1 MLSRARSQPEQL
13 PQDAFT
19 KDHLQ
24 IWVKSKIYPASQ
36 GSCFNGNPFRFMR
49 FCKVPAWVS
58 PILLLFTL
66 LIVGWKAPTALQ
78 LETTAQTATIY
89 YVNANHSDGLLAWY
103 PFDEGGGALLDDASP
118 YQHDGVVSGGLDYS
132 GDVPPA
138 IQFTD
143 PLAGILNGGDNV
155 VIQDAPELNPET
167 ALTAAVW
174 LRSSSPVAQ
183 ASKVVGKVPG
193 TLDAGYL
200 LGISQGHLDV
210 EIWGQNGHARLTAG
224 DLGDDWVH
232 VAFTYQASGELRTY
246 VNGSEVG
253 HLPAVG
259 PILPSDQ
266 VLLIGAAP
274 WNTSSYRYNGDL
286 DDLRLY
292 DRALSGEE
300 ITLLASGTDHDGLS
314 WADAFSSLPRA
325 LANAQAG
332 DEIWVAQGVYKPSL
346 ASGVPLP
353 RRETFLLPAGVAI
366 YGGFSGSESELSQRN
381 WFVNRSVLTGDLAGD
396 DLIDALGV
404 TTGPQDIV
412 GSNAYHVV
420 TISEVSAPTVLDGFT
435 ITAGAAD
442 DPELADAHNG
452 AGLIASVNIEDP
464 SLFILQHMTF
474 QGNQSLGA
482 GGGLFYQNDAAAVT
496 GTPRLYDLEFIQN
509 SAGAGGGLALTAAS
523 GSTLVNVSFFGN
535 LAGQGG
541 AIFSKTPV
549 EIQNGVFSGN
559 QAVDGGAIF
568 ADSAGHLRLAN
579 VTCSGNQAAAS
590 GGGVYLNETPG
601 EIANSLLW
609 GNSDGS
615 GTGQSAQ
622 IFLVSAAA
630 DISYSLIAGPL
641 TPGTGNLNTDPRFLR
656 APDPGDDDWST
667 LPDND
672 YGDLHLRADSP
683 AVDHGS
689 RDLLPTDQFDLDQD
703 GITTEPLPLDRD
715 GRDRVVY
722 AQPDVG
728 AFELQ
733 ISFDTYL
740 PLLRR

>member
-1 MLSRARSQPEQL
+1 MLSRARSLPEQL
-13 PQDAFT
+13 PQDT
-19 KDHLQ
+19 LTQDH
-24 IWVKSKIYPASQ
+24 
-36 GSCFNGNPFRFMR
+36 RFMR
-49 FCKVPAWVS
+49 HIKNPGWVS
-58 PILLLFTL
+58 PVLLLFTL
-66 LIVGWKAPTALQ
+66 LITGWSAPTAIS
-78 LETTAQTATIY
+78 LETSAQTAATY
-89 YVNANHSDGLLAWY
+89 YVDANHSDGLLAWY

-118 YQHDGVVSGGLDYS
+118 YQHDGVISGSLDYT

-155 VIQDAPELNPET
+155 VIQDAPELDPET
-167 ALTAAVW
+167 ALTAAIW

-200 LGISQGHLDV
+200 LGISQGQLDV

-224 DLGDDWVH
+224 ELGDEWVH

-246 VNGSEVG
+246 INGSEVG

-314 WADAFSSLPRA
+314 WEDAFSSLPRA
-325 LANAQAG
+325 LTNAQAG

-346 ASGVPLP
+346 APGEPLP
-353 RRETFLLPAGVAI
+353 RRETFLIPSGVAI
-366 YGGFSGSESELSQRN
+366 YGGFSGSESELGQRN
-381 WFVNRSVLTGDLAGD
+381 WRLNRSVLSGDLADD
-396 DLIDALGV
+396 DLVDALGI

-420 TISEVSAPTVLDGFT
+420 TISDVTAPTVLDGFT

-442 DPELADAHNG
+442 DLELADAHNG
-452 AGLIASVNIEDP
+452 AGLIISGYFEDQ
-464 SLFILQHMTF
+464 SLLNLRQITF
-474 QGNQSLGA
+474 QGNQSLGG
-482 GGGLFYQNDAAAVT
+482 GGGLFYQNDAAAVIS
-496 GTPRLYDLEFIQN
+496 TPTLYDLDFIQN
-509 SAGAGGGLALTAAS
+509 SAGAGGGLSLTAAQ
-523 GSTLVNVSFFGN
+523 GLTLVNVSFFGN
-535 LAGQGG
+535 LADQGG
-541 AIFSKTPV
+541 AIFSKTPL

-568 ADSAGHLRLAN
+568 VDSAGNLGLVN
-579 VTCSGNQAAAS
+579 VSCSGNQAASS
-590 GGGVYLNETPG
+590 GGGIYLHETAG
-601 EIANSLLW
+601 QIANSILW
-609 GNSDGS
+609 GNADPS
-615 GTGQSAQ
+615 GDGQSAQ

-630 DISYSLIAGPL
+630 DVSYSLIAGNL
-641 TPGTGNLNTDPRFLR
+641 TPGTGNLNIDPRFLR
-656 APDPGDDDWST
+656 DPDPGDGDWST
-667 LPDND
+667 LSNND

-683 AVDHGS
+683 AVDRGS
-689 RDLLPTDQFDLDQD
+689 RDRLPADQFDLDQD
-703 GITTEPLPLDRD
+703 GNTAEPLPLDRD

-722 AQPDVG
+722 AQPDMG

-733 ISFDTYL
+733 ISFNSYL
-740 PLLRR
+740 SMLWR